1 MGKGKKQSPN
11 ELIFLKG
18 LLLSFGI
25 YLLGQLLVTLLV
37 VKGALAEEGMFPAVA
52 ALCLLSAL
60 AGGALCA
67 RRPVWGPLPSAMLCA
82 ALFASLLAVV
92 GILCWEE
99 GIAWTGHGGILM
111 LCSLTGGLLAGVLGR
126 GGRKKKK
133 RKIGAL

>member
-52 ALCLLSAL
+52 ALCLLSL
-60 AGGALCA
+60 WREGHSA
-67 RRPVWGPLPSAMLCA
+67 RTGLSGDHCPAPCCVRYCLQ
-82 ALFASLLAVV
+82 AS
-92 GILCWEE
+92 WR
-99 GIAWTGHGGILM
+99 W
-111 LCSLTGGLLAGVLGR
+111 
-126 GGRKKKK
+126 
-133 RKIGAL
+133 